1 MKKSISLVIITLLF
15 VVLGCSFGSLTGKK
29 DDVPTP
35 VPDAKSGDTAE
46 KKADDSTSGSDS
58 SSSSASLSI
67 DNFNKIELDMDY
79 DAVKGIMGGE
89 GNETSSSK
97 SGSYESKAYE
107 WKGDKFARVSVR
119 FQNGKLVSK
128 SQSNLTDRKGDAVL
142 TQDKFNKVNT
152 DMTYEQ
158 VKGVLGSD
166 GEMTRIS
173 KIGDSTLTSYT
184 WKGPKFERV
193 FASFKNDKLTN
204 KTQSG
209 LK

>member
-15 VVLGCSFGSLTGKK
+15 VVLGCSLGDLTGKK

-35 VPDAKSGDTAE
+35 VPDKTSGETTDKKTASDSSKSGDTAN
-46 KKADDSTSGSDS
+46 
-58 SSSSASLSI
+58 LSY
-67 DNFNKIELDMDY
+67 DNFIKIELGSDY

-89 GNETSSSK
+89 GNEKSSSK
-97 SGSYESKAYE
+97 SGSYESKSYE
-107 WKGDKFARVSVR
+107 WKGDKFARINVR

-128 SQSNLTDRKGDAVL
+128 SQSSLTETNGTANL

-152 DMTYEQ
+152 GMSYNE
-158 VKGVLGSD
+158 VKGIFGSD

-173 KIGDSTLTSYT
+173 KFGNSTQTSYT
-184 WKGPKFERV
+184 WKGPKYQKV
-193 FASFKNDKLTN
+193 FTSYKDDKLTN